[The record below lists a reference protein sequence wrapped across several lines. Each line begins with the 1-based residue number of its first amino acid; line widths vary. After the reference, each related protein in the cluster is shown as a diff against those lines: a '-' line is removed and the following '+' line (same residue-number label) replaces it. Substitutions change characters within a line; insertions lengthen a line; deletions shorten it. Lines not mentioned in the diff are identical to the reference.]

1 MKLQIMNTEVTI
13 NKNGLYCLNDLH
25 KAAVAAGMADENSH
39 RPSIFKT
46 SQHEFIEA
54 CITAS
59 ETIISVKGGKSG
71 TYASEII
78 AMKFA
83 GWINPTYEVQ
93 LYKAVQ
99 ALKRGDIEKAVEL
112 SGSERAKSALDEMR
126 ISKSLESR
134 INSIE
139 RLTRLLPDL
148 GKESK
153 QSLAASLI
161 NPLAGFDVIPMPRIE
176 SKLYTASDIAEAT
189 GISANMVGRIANQHD
204 MKQEDFGIWVLDKA
218 KGHSKQ
224 VKTFQYNQKGFDAMC
239 DLIANPSAGAQLQ

>member
-25 KAAVAAGMADENSH
+25 KAAVASGMADEDNH
-39 RPSIFKT
+39 RPSKFKD
-46 SQHEFIEA
+46 SQHEFLEA
-54 CITAS
+54 CIKAS

-78 AMKFA
+78 AMKYA
-83 GWINPTYEVQ
+83 GWIDPSYEVQ

-99 ALKRGDIEKAVEL
+99 ALKHGDIEKAVEL

-126 ISKSLESR
+126 ISKSIESR

-139 RLTRLLPDL
+139 RLTKLLPDL

-153 QSLAASLI
+153 QCLAASLI
-161 NPLAGFDVIPMPRIE
+161 NPLAGFAVIPMPRIE
-176 SKLYTASDIAEAT
+176 SKFYTASDIAEAA

-204 MKQEDFGIWVLDKA
+204 MKQDEFGIWVLDKA
-218 KGHSKQ
+218 KGHAKQ

-239 DLIANPSAGAQLQ
+239 DLIAGYTAGAQLQ